1 MVGGGHQRAC
11 ASTFRR
17 LMPTSQGSQGS
28 QEAEG
33 SVVRGRGLG
42 RGKGGPKGRGRGR
55 PRRRAEEEEQQY
67 EPEEEEED
75 EDDTVASA
83 ESSGGEEEEEEG
95 EDATE
100 EDSTPAVWLRGP
112 SRLPD
117 RPIPL
122 ALRPLIRPS
131 GPR

>member
-1 MVGGGHQRAC
+1 MVGGGLQRAC

-17 LMPTSQGSQGS
+17 LVPRSQGSD
-28 QEAEG
+28 EAEG
-33 SVVRGRGLG
+33 SIVRGRGLG

-67 EPEEEEED
+67 EPEEEEE
-75 EDDTVASA
+75 EDDIVASA
-83 ESSGGEEEEEEG
+83 ESSGGEG

-100 EDSTPAVWLRGP
+100 EDSTPAIWLRGP

-122 ALRPLIRPS
+122 ALRP
-131 GPR
+131 

>member
-1 MVGGGHQRAC
+1 MVGGSLQRAC

-17 LMPTSQGSQGS
+17 QMPRSQGSE
-28 QEAEG
+28 EAEG

-55 PRRRAEEEEQQY
+55 PRRRAEEEQQY
-67 EPEEEEED
+67 ELEEEEKEEEED
-75 EDDTVASA
+75 DTIASA
-83 ESSGGEEEEEEG
+83 ESSGGEGEEEEG

-122 ALRPLIRPS
+122 GLRPLIRPS

>member
-1 MVGGGHQRAC
+1 MVGGGLQRAC

-17 LMPTSQGSQGS
+17 LMPRSQGSD
-28 QEAEG
+28 ETEG

-55 PRRRAEEEEQQY
+55 PRRRAEEEEK
-67 EPEEEEED
+67 EEE

-83 ESSGGEEEEEEG
+83 ESSGGEGEEEEG

-100 EDSTPAVWLRGP
+100 EDSTLSVWLRGP

-122 ALRPLIRPS
+122 AL
-131 GPR
+131 

>member
-1 MVGGGHQRAC
+1 MVGGGLQRAC

-55 PRRRAEEEEQQY
+55 PWRCVEEEEEQY
-67 EPEEEEED
+67 EPEENEE

-83 ESSGGEEEEEEG
+83 ESSGGG
-95 EDATE
+95 GTMRRRGRTRLRTTLHRLSGCGIPR
-100 EDSTPAVWLRGP
+100 DSQTDRFL
-112 SRLPD
+112 LPY
-117 RPIPL
+117 
-122 ALRPLIRPS
+122 
-131 GPR
+131 GH

>member
-1 MVGGGHQRAC
+1 MVGGGLQRAC

-17 LMPTSQGSQGS
+17 LMPRSQGSD
-28 QEAEG
+28 EAEG
-33 SVVRGRGLG
+33 SIVRGRGLG

-55 PRRRAEEEEQQY
+55 PRRCAEEEEQQY
-67 EPEEEEED
+67 EPEEEE
-75 EDDTVASA
+75 DDTVASA
-83 ESSGGEEEEEEG
+83 ESSGGEGEEEG

-112 SRLPD
+112 SRLPN

-131 GPR
+131 GPCK